1 VTDLSARPLGLAEIV
16 DRSIAVGRRRFR
28 ALFLAM
34 LVVGVP
40 VLLLGRAL
48 PDPLELLGA
57 VSRARAAA
65 AAIDAALRLLW
76 ILLALV
82 TLQLLATALAAA
94 LVEPTLDPRRAAPRP
109 SRGRRIW
116 AALTAAAFHVLLLAA
131 APALGALP
139 GIVLLLRAG
148 ETGSLA
154 TAVAGLAGALLG
166 GLGLLLVVTFRLM
179 LAPAAAAIEGRAGLA
194 ALARSA
200 RLMAPRPGARLLERP
215 GVRATLVLLAAFV
228 LAAAV
233 SGLVGL
239 PRLLAHRASG
249 EAPGL
254 GLLGGELPI
263 ALDLAVTGVE
273 AVLNAALQPFSI
285 LPVVIFYFDRRA
297 RTEALDVELWA
308 ERLERSGAT

>member
-1 VTDLSARPLGLAEIV
+1 MDLSARPLGLAEIL
-16 DRSIAVGRRRFR
+16 DRSIAIGRRRFR

-34 LVVGVP
+34 LLVGVP

-57 VSRARAAA
+57 VSLARGAAA
-65 AAIDAALRLLW
+65 ALDEALRLGW

-82 TLQLLATALAAA
+82 TLQLLATAVAAA
-94 LVEPTLDPRRAAPRP
+94 LVEPTLDPRRAVARP

-116 AALTAAAFHVLLLAA
+116 AALSAATLHVVLLAA

-139 GIVLLLRAG
+139 GIALLLRAA

-154 TAVAGLAGALLG
+154 SAIVGLAGAILG

-179 LAPAAAAIEGRAGLA
+179 LAPAVAAIEGSAGLA

-200 RLMAPRPGARLLERP
+200 RLMAPRPGARLVERP
-215 GVRATLVLLAAFV
+215 GVRATLILLAVFV

-233 SGLVGL
+233 SGIGGL

-249 EAPGL
+249 VPSGL
-254 GLLGGELPI
+254 ALLGGQLPLP
-263 ALDLAVTGVE
+263 LDLAVTGVE
-273 AVLNAALQPFSI
+273 ALLNAALQPFSI
-285 LPVVIFYFDRRA
+285 LPVVIFYYDRRA

-308 ERLERSGAT
+308 ERLERPGAR

>member
-1 VTDLSARPLGLAEIV
+1 MDLSARPFGLAEIV
-16 DRSIAVGRRRFR
+16 DRSVALGRRGFR

-34 LVVGVP
+34 LLVGVP
-40 VLLLGRAL
+40 ALLLGRAL

-57 VSRARAAA
+57 LSSARGASAAL
-65 AAIDAALRLLW
+65 DAALRLGW

-82 TLQLLATALAAA
+82 ALQLLATAVAAG
-94 LVEPTLDPRRAAPRP
+94 LVERDLDPRRAAPRP

-116 AALTAAAFHVLLLAA
+116 ATLTATALHLVLLAA

-139 GIVLLLRAG
+139 GIALLLRAA

-154 TAVAGLAGALLG
+154 TTLAGLGGALLG

-179 LAPAAAAIEGRAGLA
+179 LAPAAAAIEGHAGLA

-200 RLMAPRPGARLLERP
+200 RLMAPRPGARLMERP
-215 GVRATLVLLAAFV
+215 GVRATLILLAVFV

-233 SGLVGL
+233 SGVVGL
-239 PRLLAHRASG
+239 PRLVAHRAAGVAS
-249 EAPGL
+249 GL
-254 GLLGGELPI
+254 GLLGGQLPVP
-263 ALDLAVTGVE
+263 LDVAVTIVE

-285 LPVVIFYFDRRA
+285 LPVVVFYFDRRA

-308 ERLERSGAT
+308 ERLEAPPAR